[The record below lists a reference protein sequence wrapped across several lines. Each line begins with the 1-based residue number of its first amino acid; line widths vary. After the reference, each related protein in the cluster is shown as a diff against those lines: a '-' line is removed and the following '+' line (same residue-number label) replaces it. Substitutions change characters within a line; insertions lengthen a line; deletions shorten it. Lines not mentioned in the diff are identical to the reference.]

1 MRSHLPLNIRLDED
15 FLKTSF
21 AFVLRRRLQN
31 VFKMSWS
38 RSMYSSW
45 PYVFKTSCQD
55 VFKTSSKRLQD
66 VLPKRLAMMPLRSFE
81 DIAFKTFWRRTIRLR
96 CSTGLKIGVWLR
108 VWNIELTLVPSRQ
121 NEPTK
126 YSVGK
131 HVWLRFWKNKRS
143 WWDSKKNECLCGSNR
158 PNGSLEKVLREIW
171 QNSRENICARMS
183 FLIKLLTL

>member
-1 MRSHLPLNIRLDED
+1 M
-15 FLKTSF
+15 KTSW
-21 AFVLRRRLQN
+21 RRLLPSFSED
-31 VFKMSWS
+31 VFKTSWS

-66 VLPKRLAMMPLRSFE
+66 VLPKRLAKMPLRSFE

-108 VWNIELTLVPSRQ
+108 VWNIELTLVQSRQ